1 MHSIPKDPTPENK
14 SNTFEFSKFI
24 FIFFEW
30 AIILK
35 IDSLVR
41 SFSGLVFL
49 SLGERIFLPLNLP
62 DIILIKK

>member
-30 AIILK
+30 TIILK
-35 IDSLVR
+35 IDSL
-41 SFSGLVFL
+41 G
-49 SLGERIFLPLNLP
+49 
-62 DIILIKK
+62 